1 MTNTYSTRKR
11 HASAIAV
18 SWKDECRQRG
28 LCPLAA
34 FVIRWPSRAKPKLP
48 CAMRWMPPADVYIW
62 PPDMP
67 VPPMRRRC
75 RHSDW
80 NGHFPSST
88 RTCASTA
95 LAPRRPIATVCTV
108 ASSAFSSAPRPK
120 TMHRIWCRRRPA
132 TMKTCVGPKCLT
144 PKDTACVSARPAA
157 NISRRACCR
166 TARSCWKRR
175 PTRTSCRRSVTRSC
189 ACWPRK
195 WAWAATIHGARPSMS
210 STSCPPIAPTRST

>member
-1 MTNTYSTRKR
+1 MHPRLRCPGKTNAANEVGARWR
-11 HASAIAV
+11 HSSYVGRAGRNP
-18 SWKDECRQRG
+18 SW
-28 LCPLAA
+28 
-34 FVIRWPSRAKPKLP
+34 LP

-210 STSCPPIAPTRST
+210 STSCPPIGAYTLDVNLELF